1 MSKSKDGVSDETT
14 AIVVKITAELKS
26 KVVELNK
33 RYDMSL
39 ITIALGI
46 TTMRV
51 LAATTIAHGF
61 PVEESYETFV
71 ETGLRD
77 TYDMVVEEI
86 QEGMVKAIMSKGKI

>member
-71 ETGLRD
+71 DVGLRGAFD
-77 TYDMVVEEI
+77 DAIEEL
-86 QEGMVKAIMSKGKI
+86 QERLVDAAMAGVKI